1 MTLSSDS
8 APTVPTA
15 DPVVDGDDRTNRT
28 GRAPTIDTEAAGI
41 VEAVL
46 EGGPANLPVDLRSHL
61 VTPTSD
67 KIKVHHYGG
76 YEHFERDATTG
87 DVTPVVFRWTGRTRI
102 AE

>member
-1 MTLSSDS
+1 MPLSSDS
-8 APTVPTA
+8 APTARTA
-15 DPVVDGDDRTNRT
+15 DLVVDGDDRVDWT

-46 EGGPANLPVDLRSHL
+46 EGGPANLPADLRSHR

-76 YEHFERDATTG
+76 YEHFERESAPS